1 MICTIFKKKAGLSMV
16 NFNDIVVNDIV
27 DYKTEEELCNDY
39 LQYIDLDSTIKNTFP
54 LVIDNLVR
62 EYNTR
67 IIVDMYLNNTDTYN
81 IVPID
86 RARAR
91 YKYLDPIYGK
101 SIEKYRNDY
110 DHHEVLIN
118 HNLINCLIAIF
129 SKVGGCHVKRT
140 PPVYSQEDL
149 ILYDK
154 WESIVLTVSRKNY
167 YPEEVVKLYNQ
178 DSKAAIVQEKM
189 LDKKLASLD
198 LGIDDITPYLK
209 IDYPKEYVLDDLY
222 TNQDILLKVSDYR
235 IANKMQQ

>member
-1 MICTIFKKKAGLSMV
+1 MV

-62 EYNTR
+62 EYNTK
-67 IIVDMYLNNTDTYN
+67 IITDLYLNNTDTYN
-81 IVPID
+81 IVPIY
-86 RARAR
+86 RARNR
-91 YKYLDPIYGK
+91 YEYLNPIYGK
-101 SIEKYRNDY
+101 NIEKYRNDY
-110 DHHEVLIN
+110 EHHDVLIN

-129 SKVGGCHVKRT
+129 SKVGGCYVKRI
-140 PPVYSQEDL
+140 PPVYSKEDL

-167 YPEEVVKLYNQ
+167 YPEKVVELYNK
-178 DSKAAIVQEKM
+178 DSKAAIVQEEM
-189 LDKKLASLD
+189 LREKLDSLD
-198 LGIDDITPYLK
+198 LGISDITPYLK

-222 TNQDILLKVSDYR
+222 TNQDILLEVSDYR
-235 IANKMQQ
+235 IAQKAQQLVGQRPIT

>member
-1 MICTIFKKKAGLSMV
+1 MV

-39 LQYIDLDSTIKNTFP
+39 LQYVDLDSTIKNTFP

-62 EYNTR
+62 EYNTK
-67 IIVDMYLNNTDTYN
+67 IITDLYLNNTDTYN
-81 IVPID
+81 IVPIY

-91 YKYLDPIYGK
+91 YKYLNPIHGK
-101 SIEKYRNDY
+101 NIEKYRNDY
-110 DHHEVLIN
+110 EHHGVLIN

-140 PPVYSQEDL
+140 PPVYSQEEL

-154 WESIVLTVSRKNY
+154 WESIVLTVPRKNY

-178 DSKAAIVQEKM
+178 DSKASIVQEKM
-189 LDKKLASLD
+189 LEEKLASID
-198 LGIDDITPYLK
+198 LGIDDIAPYLE
-209 IDYPKEYVLDDLY
+209 INYPKEYVLNDLY
-222 TNQDILLKVSDYR
+222 TNQDILLDVSDYR
-235 IANKMQQ
+235 IMHKEQQL